1 MHMMLAAICID
12 FIFNFIRVTSS
23 ADLQPAVSQ
32 NPVRFGG
39 QVRCTRQGAS
49 GFLTDIN
56 PNFGMIHY

>member
-1 MHMMLAAICID
+1 MHRFHIYFYWGDVIGRFAA
-12 FIFNFIRVTSS
+12 
-23 ADLQPAVSQ
+23 AVSQ

-39 QVRCTRQGAS
+39 QVRCARQGAS